1 MTRVNCCCIAVTVT
15 QIELKILKRNFAFY
29 FALRTAM
36 ISTMGSLIVI
46 HEYYGRF
53 VSMGFPQIL
62 GIAYS
67 NEVVVAVFSDRILD
81 YRIIGQ
87 CYGGD
92 YVGKIR

>member
-1 MTRVNCCCIAVTVT
+1 
-15 QIELKILKRNFAFY
+15 
-29 FALRTAM
+29 
-36 ISTMGSLIVI
+36 
-46 HEYYGRF
+46 
-53 VSMGFPQIL
+53 MGFPQIL

-67 NEVVVAVFSDRILD
+67 NEVVEAVFSDIILD